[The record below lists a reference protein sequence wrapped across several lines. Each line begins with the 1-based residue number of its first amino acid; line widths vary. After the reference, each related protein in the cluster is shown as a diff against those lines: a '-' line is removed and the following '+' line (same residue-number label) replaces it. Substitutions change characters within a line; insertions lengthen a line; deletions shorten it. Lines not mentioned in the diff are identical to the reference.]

1 DEQRAALPEQR
12 LRQLLVV
19 FTRTKI
25 AAETKDVVQLVGR
38 ARRTA
43 QLRLHLFERSHVDQL
58 AQVLL
63 PEQLAQEV
71 AVERERLRAP
81 LGGRRV
87 VLVHVGRDV
96 VEQQRGRVRRR
107 RCGLDVDKVELAR
120 AQPLQEPP

>member
-1 DEQRAALPEQR
+1 ANDQPAQRVRSAFEVHLRQAAGRHHAEGVAVPARVLGGDQPLLAREPDEQRAALPEQR

-43 QLRLHLFERSHVDQL
+43 QLCLHLFERSHVDQL

-63 PEQLAQEV
+63 TEQLAQEV
-71 AVERERLRAP
+71 AVER
-81 LGGRRV
+81 
-87 VLVHVGRDV
+87 
-96 VEQQRGRVRRR
+96 
-107 RCGLDVDKVELAR
+107 
-120 AQPLQEPP
+120 